1 MWPLARAAGVE
12 EVSGEKA
19 AGQVGSVVPRA
30 MEIGWLSGDATFD
43 QHLGQRGVVD
53 EVAARRMEPFAVHPN
68 ARIFKASRQTRLR
81 VRPDRRC
88 RRQSPPARNRRK
100 GTQNQAIGKSR
111 GGLTTKTTKLVAL
124 VDARGNIARFVLL
137 PGSATAQLLLLQ
149 PGSNYPLITLR
160 LPVARDRCDVRRN
173 GPAGLLWFPTRHATL
188 RRGRTISLAVE
199 RW

>member
-1 MWPLARAAGVE
+1 MHGSSRPLARPDFEYVPIDGT
-12 EVSGEKA
+12 
-19 AGQVGSVVPRA
+19 VVK
-30 MEIGWLSGDATFD
+30 
-43 QHLGQRGVVD
+43 
-53 EVAARRMEPFAVHPN
+53 VHRHGTG
-68 ARIFKASRQTRLR
+68 A
-81 VRPDRRC
+81 
-88 RRQSPPARNRRK
+88 K